1 MSSSYKY
8 IKGKGCLKCFL
19 FKNTHKLLIFFNVC
33 LAAQLFQE
41 ILVKN
46 ESLVKEK
53 EELEELLKQM
63 LLDKEMS
70 RIKSPF
76 KPSQISYQPQQQQG
90 EVFFNAN
97 EPQRPYEISENSY
110 NKANNSFSAQPNY
123 EYLNDADDKIYSKS
137 MHQKPLTVYEKL
149 GGQSQISKLIDI
161 FSEKALKDQRI
172 CGFFWNFDKATMKNN
187 MKAFFNE
194 LFDGPERISR
204 EKPIQQKMRIND
216 FHFDVIKNHLIS
228 SLVEL
233 RVGEDLRE
241 EVADFVEKS
250 RKNIV
255 FQSPR
260 NITEKLGGEDQVAKL
275 MDVFYEKVMKDQ
287 QICGLFWNFD
297 AVAMKNNQKA
307 FFAEL
312 FGESKNTNNENILYK
327 KIRITDSHF
336 DVIKSH
342 LVKSLQDLKVP
353 EDLVKEFEKIVENS
367 RKTIVYKDPMTIF
380 EKLGSQEQITK
391 LMDNFNEKV
400 IKDQSVCGFFWNFDK
415 ETMKI
420 NQKAFFHELLGE
432 VKSNNNIND
441 KILYKKMRISNSHF
455 DSIKNHLLSSLLEV
469 KVTENLRKEVEG
481 LAENSRKNIVFTADN
496 DNNNNLPKDNENNKS
511 KQDQYQEINFEENNT
526 TTSNEKPK
534 KAYINETP
542 TPEKN
547 GKSILKTSN
556 INNESPGPSEEESLR
571 FLQEIH
577 THSAQRF
584 DQSLYLRIGGFDK
597 ITSLVEKFYEKQL
610 QDSRINS
617 LYEGND
623 LTRLLHNFKYFL
635 TKIFG
640 GPDIFLGKSLKDCDP
655 NMNTSNF
662 YSEVSMENFRF
673 AAEELMFPEENIEQ
687 MLEILN
693 KKVEIKFVEPS
704 PQTIYE
710 LLGGYKSI
718 AILVETLYKRLN
730 EGFYVDMKEEYEKM
744 KQNQKFY
751 ITKILGG
758 PDTFLGENGRS
769 FWKDPWLMKS
779 GVEKWLEILE
789 GALNDMGVR
798 KDVAEKV
805 KEIFGQEIK

>member
-1 MSSSYKY
+1 
-8 IKGKGCLKCFL
+8 
-19 FKNTHKLLIFFNVC
+19 
-33 LAAQLFQE
+33 
-41 ILVKN
+41 
-46 ESLVKEK
+46 
-53 EELEELLKQM
+53 M

-70 RIKSPF
+70 KIKSPF
-76 KPSQISYQPQQQQG
+76 KPSQISQHQA
-90 EVFFNAN
+90 EVCFNAN
-97 EPQRPYEISENSY
+97 EPQRPYEISENSH
-110 NKANNSFSAQPNY
+110 NKTNNSFSAQPNY

-137 MHQKPLTVYEKL
+137 MHQKPSTIYEKL
-149 GGQSQISKLIDI
+149 GGQGQISKLIEI

-172 CGFFWNFDKATMKNN
+172 CGFFWNFDKATMKTSI
-187 MKAFFNE
+187 KAFFNE
-194 LFDGPERISR
+194 LFDGPERLSK

-216 FHFDVIKNHLIS
+216 FHFDVIKNHLVS

-241 EVADFVEKS
+241 EVADFIEKS

-255 FQSPR
+255 YQSPR
-260 NITEKLGGEDQVAKL
+260 NITEKLGGEGQIAKL
-275 MDVFYEKVMKDQ
+275 MDIFNEKVLKDQ

-297 AVAMKNNQKA
+297 AVAMKNNQKK

-312 FGESKNTNNENILYK
+312 FGESKNINGENILYK

-342 LVKSLQDLKVP
+342 LVKSLQELKVA
-353 EDLVKEFEKIVENS
+353 EDLMKEVEKIVETS
-367 RKTIVYKDPMTIF
+367 RKTIVFKPAMTIF

-391 LMDNFNEKV
+391 LMDTFNEKV
-400 IKDQSVCGFFWNFDK
+400 INDQSICGFFWNFDK

-420 NQKAFFHELLGE
+420 NQKAFLNELLGE
-432 VKSNNNIND
+432 EKNNNNKNSND
-441 KILYKKMRISNSHF
+441 KIVYKKMRISNSHF
-455 DSIKNHLLSSLLEV
+455 DTIKNLLLSSLKEV
-469 KVTENLRKEVEG
+469 NVNENLRKEVEK
-481 LAENSRKNIVFTADN
+481 LAENSRKKIVYNPEN
-496 DNNNNLPKDNENNKS
+496 DGNLSKDNENNKS
-511 KQDQYQEINFEENNT
+511 KQEQYQENNFEENNT

-547 GKSILKTSN
+547 SKYILKTSN

-640 GPDIFLGKSLKDCDP
+640 GPDIFLGKSLKDCDQ

-662 YSEVSMENFRF
+662 YSEVSMENFRH
-673 AAEELMFPEENIEQ
+673 AAEELMLPEENIEQ

-693 KKVEIKFVEPS
+693 KKVEIKFIEPS

-779 GVEKWLEILE
+779 GEEKWLEILE
-789 GALNDMGVR
+789 GCLNDMGAR
-798 KDVAEKV
+798 KDLAEKV